1 MAKQKK
7 VRESESVY
15 GVPGIPDALRV
26 VIEHERENIGNALV
40 VLQCL
45 GLAIRAREGHDS
57 LQGPF
62 FPLAVQA
69 VVEMLDRTVNAF
81 DPSII
86 EAALKAQ
93 HYDVTVA
100 TNAAPPGFSWDKNLN
115 RFVQGRATNPGAPAR
130 SS

>member
-7 VRESESVY
+7 VRESEPVY

-45 GLAIRAREGHDS
+45 GLAIRAREGQDS

-86 EAALKAQ
+86 EAALKA
-93 HYDVTVA
+93 
-100 TNAAPPGFSWDKNLN
+100 APS
-115 RFVQGRATNPGAPAR
+115 A
-130 SS
+130 